1 VVSRSAESW
10 HPTRVRPYLPRRL
23 DALLERTLAEHPAT
37 MLVGPRAC
45 GKTTTAARL
54 AASVV
59 HLDRPRDAEAF
70 RADPDVAL
78 SNLPEPALVDE
89 WQAVPGVL
97 GAIKRA
103 VDADPRPGRFL
114 VTGSVRGDLDG
125 ETWPGTGRLVRL
137 DLHPMTV
144 GERERRPPLEP
155 FLDRLAAHGAVES
168 PRDAPDLRG
177 YLELA
182 VAGGF
187 PESVLA
193 ASESARARWAES
205 YVDQLLTRD
214 VAQLEGARDPARL
227 RRYFEALALNS
238 AGVVTDRT
246 LAEAAGIGA
255 KTAAA
260 YDRLLANL
268 LVHEAAPAW
277 TSNRLKRL
285 VRSPKRYLTDVSL
298 LAAALR
304 IDAEGILRDGELLG
318 RVIDTFV
325 ASHLR
330 AELEL
335 SRTRPRLFHLRQEQG
350 RHEVDLVAELGGGR
364 VVGIEVKAS
373 SAPRA
378 DDARHLAWLRD
389 RLGDRFTAGV
399 VFHTGPRSFGL
410 GDRIVAAPIATLWC

>member
-1 VVSRSAESW
+1 MRA
-10 HPTRVRPYLPRRL
+10 YFPRRI
-23 DALLERTLAEHPAT
+23 DALLARTMADHPAV

-54 AASVV
+54 AASMVR
-59 HLDRPRDAEAF
+59 LDRARDAEAF

-78 SNLPEPALVDE
+78 AQLAEPVLIDE

-103 VDADPRPGRFL
+103 VDDVPRPGRFL

-125 ETWPGTGRLVRL
+125 ETWPGTGRIVRL
-137 DLHPMTV
+137 DMHPMTV
-144 GERERRPPLEP
+144 GERQERPALEP
-155 FLDRLAAHGAVES
+155 FLDRIATDGIVES

-187 PESVLA
+187 PECALA
-193 ASESARARWAES
+193 ASSSAQERWAES
-205 YVDQLLTRD
+205 YVEQLLTRD
-214 VAQLEGARDPARL
+214 VAQVDGARDPARL

-238 AGVVTDRT
+238 AGVVTEKT
-246 LAEAAGIGA
+246 LADAAGIGA

-268 LVHEAAPAW
+268 LVHEATPAW

-285 VRSPKRYLTDVSL
+285 SRSPKRYLADVSL
-298 LAAALR
+298 VAAALR
-304 IDAEGILRDGELLG
+304 VDAEGILRDGDLLG
-318 RVIDTFV
+318 RVVDTFV
-325 ASHLR
+325 ASQLR

-335 SRTRPRLFHLRQEQG
+335 SRTRPRLFHLREEQG
-350 RHEVDLVAELGGGR
+350 RHEVDLLAELGGRR

-378 DDARHLAWLRD
+378 EDARHLAWLRD
-389 RLGDRFTAGV
+389 QLGDRFTAGV
-399 VFHTGPRSFGL
+399 VFHTGPRTFRL
-410 GDRIVAAPIATLWC
+410 GERIVAAPIATLWC

>member
-1 VVSRSAESW
+1 M
-10 HPTRVRPYLPRRL
+10 
-23 DALLERTLAEHPAT
+23 AEHPAV

-54 AASVV
+54 AASTVR
-59 HLDRPRDAEAF
+59 LDRPRDAEVF

-78 SNLPEPALVDE
+78 AKLAEPVLIDE
-89 WQAVPGVL
+89 WQAVHGVL

-103 VDADPRPGRFL
+103 VDTDPRPGRFL

-137 DLHPMTV
+137 DMHPMTV
-144 GERERRPPLEP
+144 GERQRLPGLEP
-155 FLDRLAAHGAVES
+155 FLDRIAAHGTVES

-177 YLELA
+177 YVELA

-193 ASESARARWAES
+193 ASEGARERWAES

-238 AGVVTDRT
+238 AGVVTDKT
-246 LAEAAGIGA
+246 LADAAGIGA

-260 YDRLLANL
+260 YDRLLENL
-268 LVHEAAPAW
+268 LVYEATPAW

-285 VRSPKRYLTDVSL
+285 ARSPKRYLADASL

-304 IDAEGILRDGELLG
+304 VDAEGVLRDGDLLG
-318 RVIDTFV
+318 RFVDTFV
-325 ASHLR
+325 ASQLR

-335 SRTRPRLFHLRQEQG
+335 SRTRPRLFHLREEQG
-350 RHEVDLVAELGGGR
+350 RHEVDLVAELGGRR
-364 VVGIEVKAS
+364 VVGIEVKAT

-378 DDARHLAWLRD
+378 EDARHLAWLRD
-389 RLGDRFTAGV
+389 HLGERFTAGV
-399 VFHTGPRSFGL
+399 VFHTGPRTFSL
-410 GDRIVAAPIATLWC
+410 GDRIVAAPIATIWC